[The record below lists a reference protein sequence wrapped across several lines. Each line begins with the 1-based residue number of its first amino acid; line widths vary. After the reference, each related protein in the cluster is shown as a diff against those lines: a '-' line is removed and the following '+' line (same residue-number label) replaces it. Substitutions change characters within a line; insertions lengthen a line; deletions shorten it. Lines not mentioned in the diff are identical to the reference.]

1 VRASRSAAT
10 QAALLLSVAVGVFGA
25 VYGLQAVDAGLSVA
39 QTCAMSVFVFT
50 GASQVTAVSV
60 INTGGSELAAFG
72 SALLLAA
79 RNGVYGVA
87 IAPLLPGSL
96 RRRLLAAHFVLDEST
111 AMATAQNQPE
121 EQVRVFWL
129 VGLGVFICW
138 NTGTLLGALG
148 GSLIDDPLALGL
160 DAMFPATFVVLLA
173 AHLRTRAGRLAAGLG
188 ALIAA
193 ALVPLTPA
201 GVPLL
206 AAASACLV
214 GLRAR
219 RGLDERR

>member
-1 VRASRSAAT
+1 VRESRSAAT
-10 QAALLLSVAVGVFGA
+10 QAALLLSVAAGVFGA
-25 VYGLQAVDAGLSVA
+25 VYGLQAVDAGFSVA

-60 INTGGSELAAFG
+60 VSTGGSELAAFG

-87 IAPLLPGSL
+87 MAPLLPGSL
-96 RRRLLAAHFVLDEST
+96 RRRLVAAHFVLDEST
-111 AMATAQNQPE
+111 AMATAQDDPQE
-121 EQVRVFWL
+121 RVRIFWV
-129 VGLGVFICW
+129 VGLGVFVCW
-138 NTGTLLGALG
+138 NTATLLGALG

-160 DAMFPATFVVLLA
+160 DAMFPASFVVLLA
-173 AHLRTRAGRLAAGLG
+173 AHLRTREGKVAAALG

-214 GLRAR
+214 GLGSR
-219 RGLDERR
+219 RGLEERR

>member
-1 VRASRSAAT
+1 
-10 QAALLLSVAVGVFGA
+10 
-25 VYGLQAVDAGLSVA
+25 
-39 QTCAMSVFVFT
+39 
-50 GASQVTAVSV
+50 
-60 INTGGSELAAFG
+60 
-72 SALLLAA
+72 
-79 RNGVYGVA
+79 
-87 IAPLLPGSL
+87 
-96 RRRLLAAHFVLDEST
+96 
-111 AMATAQNQPE
+111 
-121 EQVRVFWL
+121 
-129 VGLGVFICW
+129 
-138 NTGTLLGALG
+138 LLGALG

>member
-1 VRASRSAAT
+1 VRASRSEAT
-10 QAALLLSVAVGVFGA
+10 QAALLLSVAAGVFGA

-87 IAPLLPGSL
+87 MAPLLPGSL
-96 RRRLLAAHFVLDEST
+96 RRRLLTAHFVLDEST
-111 AMATAQNQPE
+111 AMATAQDEPA
-121 EQVRVFWL
+121 EQVRIFWL
-129 VGLGVFICW
+129 VGLSVFVFW
-138 NTGTLLGALG
+138 NAATLLGALG
-148 GSLIDDPLALGL
+148 GSLIEDPLALGL
-160 DAMFPATFVVLLA
+160 DAMFPATFAVLLA
-173 AHLRTRAGRLAAGLG
+173 AHLRSRDGRLAASLG
-188 ALIAA
+188 ALIALV
-193 ALVPLTPA
+193 LVPLTPA

-206 AAASACLV
+206 AAALACLV
-214 GLRAR
+214 GLRSKQAAP
-219 RGLDERR
+219 